1 MGMRV
6 YVEDLVVR
14 RGTFALR
21 VPYLAIEAGEAFAV
35 LGATGSGKTVLMET
49 IAGAFEDYEG
59 RVLLD
64 GRDARDV
71 AVQDQGIGILYQ
83 DYVLFPT

>member
-1 MGMRV
+1 MSDSSMQV
-6 YVEDLVVR
+6 TNVR
-14 RGTFALR
+14 AANAGTSTDA
-21 VPYLAIEAGEAFAV
+21 
-35 LGATGSGKTVLMET
+35 
-49 IAGAFEDYEG
+49 AGAFEDYEG

-71 AVQDQGIGILYQ
+71 AVQDRGIGILYQ